1 MTAVRVVQID
11 AGREWR
17 GGQNQVRLLTRALAD
32 RPDVDVR
39 LVTSATGPLA
49 ARARAEGLPL
59 TPVPWT
65 IGLDPRALW
74 ALAREVRRSRPQVL
88 HAHDSHALALA
99 LVARRVARPPRPR
112 VLAYRLVDF
121 PVRPG
126 SNWLRADH
134 VAAVSDAVRAV
145 LLATGLPPDRITTV
159 PPGVD
164 AEELRRAAEPRF
176 GVRGRLGLPA
186 GTPVATNVGALV
198 GQKDQ
203 LTLIRAAH
211 LARAVRPDL
220 HWTIAGEGERRGV
233 LEAERA
239 RLGVTDRVHLLGHV
253 DRVPALIGES
263 DMVVL
268 SSVGEGLPN
277 VVLEALAL
285 GTPVIATRV
294 GGIPEVLPAACLVP
308 PRDPDALARAVTDA
322 LAAPPRVPLPERYT
336 VAALAR
342 GFLAL
347 YGALAVE
354 RH

>member
-1 MTAVRVVQID
+1 MNPLRVVQID

-17 GGQNQVRLLTRALAD
+17 GGQNQVRLLTRELAR
-32 RPDVDVR
+32 RPGVDVR

-49 ARARAEGLPL
+49 SRARAERLPL
-59 TPVPWT
+59 TAVPWT

-74 ALAREVRRSRPQVL
+74 GLAREVRRTRPQVL

-99 LVARRVARPPRPR
+99 LVARYLAPRPQPR

-126 SNWLRADH
+126 SNWFRADH

-145 LLATGLPPDRITTV
+145 LVARGLPPARTTTI

-164 AEELRRAAEPRF
+164 PEELRAAAEPRL
-176 GVRGRLGLPA
+176 GVRERLGLA
-186 GTPVATNVGALV
+186 SGTPVAANVGALV

-211 LARAVRPDL
+211 AARPARPDL
-220 HWTIAGEGERRGV
+220 HWVIAGEGARRGE
-233 LEAERA
+233 LEAERD
-239 RLGVTDRVHLLGHV
+239 RLALADRVHLLGHV
-253 DRVPALIGES
+253 ERVPALIGES
-263 DMVVL
+263 DVVVV

-285 GTPVIATRV
+285 GTPVIGTCV
-294 GGIPEVLPAACLVP
+294 GGMPEVLPAACLVP
-308 PRDPDALARAVTDA
+308 PRDPDALARAVTGA
-322 LAAPPRVPLPERYT
+322 LVTPSRVPLPERCT
-336 VAALAR
+336 AAALAR
-342 GFLAL
+342 GFVAL
-347 YGALAVE
+347 YEALA
-354 RH
+354 

>member
-1 MTAVRVVQID
+1 
-11 AGREWR
+11 
-17 GGQNQVRLLTRALAD
+17 
-32 RPDVDVR
+32 
-39 LVTSATGPLA
+39 
-49 ARARAEGLPL
+49 
-59 TPVPWT
+59 VPWA

-99 LVARRVARPPRPR
+99 LVARRVAPRPRPR

-126 SNWLRADH
+126 SNWFRADH

-145 LLATGLPPDRITTV
+145 LLAAGLSADRITAV

-164 AEELRRAAEPRF
+164 AEELRRAAEPQF
-176 GVRGRLGLPA
+176 GVRARLGLPA

-211 LARAVRPDL
+211 LARAARPDL

-233 LEAERA
+233 LEAKRT
-239 RLGVTDRVHLLGHV
+239 RLGVADRVHLLGHV
-253 DRVPALIGES
+253 ERVPALIGES

-277 VVLEALAL
+277 VILEALAL

-294 GGIPEVLPAACLVP
+294 GGIPEVLPPACLVP
-308 PRDPDALARAVTDA
+308 PRDPDALARAVTGA
-322 LAAPPRVPLPERYT
+322 LATPPAVALPERYT

-342 GFLAL
+342 GFVAL
-347 YGALAVE
+347 YGALAVQP
-354 RH
+354 H

>member
-1 MTAVRVVQID
+1 VNTVRVVQID

-17 GGQNQVRLLTRALAD
+17 GGQNQVRLLTRGLAGL
-32 RPDVDVR
+32 PGIAVR

-49 ARARAEGLPL
+49 AHARAEGLPL

-74 ALAREVRRSRPQVL
+74 GLAREVRRWRPQVL

-99 LVARRVARPPRPR
+99 LVARRVARAPRPK

-126 SNWLRADH
+126 SNWFRADH

-145 LLATGLPPDRITTV
+145 LLAVGLPPSRITTV

-176 GVRGRLGLPA
+176 GLRERLGLAP

-211 LARAVRPDL
+211 RARATRPDL
-220 HWTIAGEGERRGV
+220 HWAIAGEGERRGP
-233 LEAERA
+233 LEAERD
-239 RLGVTDRVHLLGHV
+239 RLGLADRVHLLGHV
-253 DRVPALIGES
+253 ERVPALIGES
-263 DMVVL
+263 DVVVL

-294 GGIPEVLPAACLVP
+294 GGIPEVLPPACLVP

-322 LAAPPRVPLPERYT
+322 LAAPPSVALPERCT
-336 VAALAR
+336 AAALAR
-342 GFLAL
+342 SFVAL
-347 YGALAVE
+347 YGALAPE
-354 RH
+354 PH